1 MSRRPG
7 VQLADESYLTKAILI
22 DALVGIGFQT
32 IEIAVKAVA
41 ADLASFTGNQ
51 HNESWAWHREMLEQ
65 ADIDDLH
72 DLYLAICD
80 ERSKKV
86 TTHAN

>member
-7 VQLADESYLTKAILI
+7 MQFADEACLTKEILI
-22 DALVGIGFQT
+22 DAIVGAGFPS
-32 IEIAVKAVA
+32 IDVAMKAVKAE
-41 ADLASFTGNQ
+41 LAYFSGNQ
-51 HNESWAWHREMLEQ
+51 HNESWDWHREMLEQ
-65 ADIDDLH
+65 ADTDDLH

-86 TTHAN
+86 TTRAH